1 MDARLKR
8 YDTGFRALMVREVH
22 ESDRELS
29 RIAREVKISPG
40 TLAMWVALECRRSH
54 RTSRRDP
61 GAGYD

>member
-1 MDARLKR
+1 MDARPKR
-8 YDTGFRALMVREVH
+8 YDAGFRALMVREVH
-22 ESDRELS
+22 ESDRELL

-61 GAGYD
+61 GGRP